1 MLHKLLHIIIVPF
14 FRYYNHELMFFEH
27 PGAVYLAVPVAVHIW
42 EHLEMLPSQNSSEPA
57 DLNTVA
63 GTLLLSPHYLRL

>member
-1 MLHKLLHIIIVPF
+1 
-14 FRYYNHELMFFEH
+14 MFFEH